1 VVPTRPSEPEESA
14 PVSDVVFVAAIV
26 AFFVVA
32 ALLVVGCDRIIGPDP
47 PPGALEDGS
56 DDDDADAD
64 VSETEAG

>member
-1 VVPTRPSEPEESA
+1 
-14 PVSDVVFVAAIV
+14 VSDVVFVAAIV